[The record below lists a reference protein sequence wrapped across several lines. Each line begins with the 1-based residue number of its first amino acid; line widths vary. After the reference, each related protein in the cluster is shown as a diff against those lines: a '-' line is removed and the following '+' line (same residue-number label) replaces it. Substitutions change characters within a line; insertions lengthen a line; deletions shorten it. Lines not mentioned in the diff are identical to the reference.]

1 MSLSQSAPRQIQAV
15 VEDVISHELVDRHFQ
30 QTQMTL
36 WSRCRD
42 AWEGE
47 GPWHAPYER
56 DDGGAEAAD
65 EAQEA
70 PQGHES

>member
-1 MSLSQSAPRQIQAV
+1 
-15 VEDVISHELVDRHFQ
+15 
-30 QTQMTL
+30 MTL